1 MRRYSPAEKTAILMV
16 ALGEDLAS
24 EVFRQMEES
33 EVRRVG
39 AALSGLGRI
48 DQDAIDLVI
57 EEFHEILESNLKD
70 PLKGGFGFTKRVLAK
85 AFSESPYGQDLADS
99 IQKYHVEMRSLEIAD
114 ADTIARLIRH
124 EHPQTIALVIAHA
137 PAAKSGR
144 ILKSMP
150 EAMHTEIISRIAN
163 LSEVDPNIIQELDDQ
178 LMIEIQ
184 KAGMRAKK
192 IGGINKVAAI
202 LNSLNGEHQDLLDRL
217 EERDP
222 DLSTQIRDEMFTF
235 SDLVMLDDTNIRILF
250 QALDKDTWLL
260 GLRGADESVKEL
272 VFRNLSDRARK
283 LFLEDMESLGAQRI
297 SDVKGAQNKILEMA
311 RKLEESGKIIIERG
325 ERKVV

>member
-1 MRRYSPAEKTAILMV
+1 MV